1 MVQHWKCC
9 VRLVRTEGSNP
20 SLSVFSFSLRIELF
34 VYECIFSNQNKI
46 YIYGGD
52 IARRQT
58 VISSMCLSTVNLYR
72 NKVSMNTDP
81 IKTYNTATSQEK
93 IVILLV
99 ALLIWNVELILQVVR
114 ISYWN
119 SEQSC

>member
-20 SLSVFSFSLRIELF
+20 SLSVFSYALRIGLF
-34 VYECIFSNQNKI
+34 DYEYIFSNQNKM

-52 IARRQT
+52 IARRST
-58 VISSMCLSTVNLYR
+58 VISPICSIAVNLYM
-72 NKVSMNTDP
+72 NKVSMKTDP
-81 IKTYNTATSQEK
+81 IKIYNTATPQEK
-93 IVILLV
+93 IEILLV
-99 ALLIWNVELILQVVR
+99 ALLIWSVELILQVVP